1 METTP
6 ANRLRFAAKRIKEGE
21 LLIVATN
28 LNDEARALNLYRKR
42 WGIECLFAD
51 AKTRGLNI
59 EDTHI
64 TDPDKLATL
73 LVVVALAVTWAYR
86 CATRIMGRKAIRR
99 KSHGRRE
106 KSWFRIGLDA
116 LRNWVV
122 HKPEQA
128 LAAWNQTCPRR
139 PISQPATA

>member
-1 METTP
+1 MGGLAHGMETTP
-6 ANRLRFAAKRIKEGE
+6 ANRPRFAAKRIKEGE

-28 LNDEARALNLYRKR
+28 LDDEARALNLYRKR

-86 CATRIMGRKAIRR
+86 CATRVMGRKRSGESPTAGARN
-99 KSHGRRE
+99 HGSASASTPCETGSFTSPNRPSQHGTR
-106 KSWFRIGLDA
+106 L
-116 LRNWVV
+116 V
-122 HKPEQA
+122 HA
-128 LAAWNQTCPRR
+128 DR
-139 PISQPATA
+139 